1 MRERLA
7 RWVALLTATVTV
19 ALALWFAWIHNPP
32 LPALP
37 AVAPGAPPAAPAA
50 ALAEA
55 GRAVYGAQHCAS
67 CHAIAGVGS
76 PRYPLDGVGR
86 RHDAQAMAA
95 WIVGA
100 PEVADALPASAV
112 RRKQRYAELAPH
124 ELEAL
129 VAYLLGLRD

>member
-1 MRERLA
+1 MREQLA
-7 RWVALLTATVTV
+7 RWVALLTAIVTV

-32 LPALP
+32 LPA
-37 AVAPGAPPAAPAA
+37 VAPGAPPPAPVAP
-50 ALAEA
+50 LAEA
-55 GRAVYGAQHCAS
+55 GRAVYEVQRCAS

-76 PRYPLDGVGR
+76 PRFPLDGVGR

-112 RRKQRYAELAPH
+112 RRKQRYAELPPH
-124 ELEAL
+124 ELDAL
-129 VAYLLGLRD
+129 VAYMLGLRD